1 MSKNPYTP
9 TLGDKFW
16 RMAWL
21 PARRDD
27 ELEHDL
33 HYAATVG
40 KLWRAEHLL
49 TEKKVDIASG
59 DNFAIRWAA
68 NGGHVPMLELL
79 LRHGGVDVNA
89 KEGDA
94 LIRAVENRH
103 HAAAAFLLSHG
114 ADAAHQDF
122 KALRIAAGRN
132 DAAMMAHLL
141 ASTKNAQPLV
151 RALVASAQKEN
162 SAIDAACLRLYQNY
176 LMDTPPPAAA
186 QKPPRPPQA

>member
-1 MSKNPYTP
+1 MTKNRYTP
-9 TLGDKFW
+9 SMGDKFW

-21 PARRDD
+21 PGRSTD

-49 TEKKVDIASG
+49 IEKKVDIASG
-59 DNFAIRWAA
+59 DNFAVRWAA

-79 LRHGGVDVNA
+79 FRHGGVDVNA

-103 HAAAAFLLSHG
+103 HAAAALLLDHG
-114 ADAAHQDF
+114 ADAARQDF

-132 DAAMMAHLL
+132 DAAMIAHLL
-141 ASTKNAQPLV
+141 AATKNAQPLV

-162 SAIDAACLRLYQNY
+162 SPIDAACLRLYQNY
-176 LMDTPPPAAA
+176 LADTPPPAGVKNA
-186 QKPPRPPQA
+186 PRPPQA